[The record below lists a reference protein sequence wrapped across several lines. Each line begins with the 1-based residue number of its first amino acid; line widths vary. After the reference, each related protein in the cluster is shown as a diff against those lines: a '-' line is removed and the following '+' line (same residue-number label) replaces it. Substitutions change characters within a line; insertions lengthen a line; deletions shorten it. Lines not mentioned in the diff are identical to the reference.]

1 VTERQSLG
9 LAFALHAALFAAL
22 SFWVRTPSPL
32 PSISETSIE
41 VVDVADAPSVRAERP
56 AETPAPP
63 PPAPSE
69 TPEPAAEPIV
79 EPAPPPPTPAPPPP
93 VPTPAPPPPA
103 PTPRPVDDR
112 PAQDTVAEIAPKTV
126 RQPATKAAPAPART
140 PPAKAATP
148 SLDTDRLASLIGQ
161 ARPRDTRPART
172 APAPAAPS
180 TARDATAFARSV
192 ARALPAAGRM
202 DARTAAN
209 LEGAIRAQI
218 APCWNPPLG
227 GADVATMTVV
237 LRIRLARDGSVDAP
251 PVLVSQTGAT
261 ADNAAYARAFADT
274 ARRAVLRCAPIK
286 LPPELFDYWRE
297 FELNFDPKLMT

>member
-1 VTERQSLG
+1 MTERQSLG

-22 SFWVRTPSPL
+22 SFWVRLPSPL

-41 VVDVADAPSVRAERP
+41 VVDVADAPAVRAERP

-63 PPAPSE
+63 PPSPSE
-69 TPEPAAEPIV
+69 AQPDPVSEPVAEPTP
-79 EPAPPPPTPAPPPP
+79 PAPALTPAPVPP
-93 VPTPAPPPPA
+93 
-103 PTPRPVDDR
+103 PRPVDDR
-112 PAQDTVAEIAPKTV
+112 PAQDAVAEIAAK
-126 RQPATKAAPAPART
+126 QAKPAP
-140 PPAKAATP
+140 PKPAPSKPSP
-148 SLDTDRLASLIGQ
+148 SLDTDRLASLIGKAKPRD
-161 ARPRDTRPART
+161 ARPA
-172 APAPAAPS
+172 APAPSAPA
-180 TARDATAFARSV
+180 TARDSSAFARSV
-192 ARALPAAGRM
+192 ARAIPAAGRM

-218 APCWNPPLG
+218 APCWNPPVG

-237 LRIRLARDGSVDAP
+237 LRIRLGRDGTVAAP
-251 PVLVSQTGAT
+251 PVLVSQTGET
-261 ADNAAYARAFADT
+261 PGNAAYARAFADT